1 MVQVASFLIIATLIG
16 LNSTKCI
23 LIICPFHNHF
33 LPLLVCLATADGE
46 EHHARVRIVGGSH
59 AQAGQFTYQVL

>member
-16 LNSTKCI
+16 LNST
-23 LIICPFHNHF
+23 
-33 LPLLVCLATADGE
+33 TADGE

-59 AQAGQFTYQVL
+59 AQAGQFTYQVLLDCLK